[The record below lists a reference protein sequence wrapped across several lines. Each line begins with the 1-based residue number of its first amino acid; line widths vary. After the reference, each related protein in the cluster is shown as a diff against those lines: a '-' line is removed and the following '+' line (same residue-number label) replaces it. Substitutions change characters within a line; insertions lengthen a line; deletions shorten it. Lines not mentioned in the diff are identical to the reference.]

1 MFSKALSEQSC
12 VREGVGYDEVY
23 PSGQGDPDSS
33 YLERNSSANSS
44 SEEEDEDL
52 DEEGQG
58 VMWMKF
64 QATRRATSLHLESLL
79 APKALGTSSSP

>member
-12 VREGVGYDEVY
+12 VREGAGYDEVY
-23 PSGQGDPDSS
+23 PSGQGDLDSS
-33 YLERNSSANSS
+33 YLERNPSANSS

-58 VMWMKF
+58 VIWMKF
-64 QATRRATSLHLESLL
+64 QATRRATSLRLELLL
-79 APKALGTSSSP
+79 ASTALGTSSSP